1 MIPAILLGI
10 FVAAFVPMTAV
21 FPSIEPH
28 HKGAAV
34 SIYNLSAGLSN
45 FAAPAI
51 ASLVLPFFDI
61 VGVVWAYTGL
71 YFAGVLT
78 FFIKV
83 PQPGFENNRKIKTE
97 KAITKQQIS
106 H

>member
-1 MIPAILLGI
+1 
-10 FVAAFVPMTAV
+10 PMTAV

-71 YFAGVLT
+71 YIFAGILT

-83 PQPGFENNRKIKTE
+83 PQPGFENNRKIKSAKVAAE
-97 KAITKQQIS
+97 QQTS